1 VTIKEV
7 EQQMYYLR
15 GEWRREVDARDRHAA
30 EATRITNKLH
40 ELNHILEAL
49 EGHRYEDNE

>member
-1 VTIKEV
+1 MTIKEV